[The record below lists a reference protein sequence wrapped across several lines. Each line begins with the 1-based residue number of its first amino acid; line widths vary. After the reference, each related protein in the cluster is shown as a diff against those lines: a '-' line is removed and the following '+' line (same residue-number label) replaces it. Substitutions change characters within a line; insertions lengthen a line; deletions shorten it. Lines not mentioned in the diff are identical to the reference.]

1 LLFSNTVCSLFF
13 HFKVKKSSRNEREK
27 KKTQTKEPKK
37 PPSGKQGVRVFFFGG
52 EFSPPGDT
60 KKKGWRI
67 QQRDFLRI
75 KKTFCHIS
83 RKKKL
88 EVARFRQCVPLGRQN

>member
-1 LLFSNTVCSLFF
+1 MSG
-13 HFKVKKSSRNEREK
+13 EK
-27 KKTQTKEPKK
+27 KKKQTKEPKK
-37 PPSGKQGVRVFFFGG
+37 PPLGKQGVRVFFFGG

-75 KKTFCHIS
+75 KKNILPY
-83 RKKKL
+83 L
-88 EVARFRQCVPLGRQN
+88 ENKEV